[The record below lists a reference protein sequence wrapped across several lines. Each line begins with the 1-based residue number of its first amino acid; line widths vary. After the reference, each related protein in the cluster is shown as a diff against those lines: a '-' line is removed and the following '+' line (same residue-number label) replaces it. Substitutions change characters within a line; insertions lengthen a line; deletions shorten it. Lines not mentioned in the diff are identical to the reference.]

1 MKKITE
7 YTIVKGAQGTE
18 KHFTDEV
25 NHLIQKG
32 FQPLGGLAI
41 SLNDGTL
48 MFAQALVRY
57 ED

>member
-1 MKKITE
+1 MKKIIE
-7 YTIVKGAQGTE
+7 YTIVKGVNGAE
-18 KHFTDEV
+18 KIFNDEV

-32 FQPLGGLAI
+32 FQPLGGVAI

-48 MFAQALVRY
+48 MFAQAMVKY